1 MHDSVHQHF
10 ILKPSETSVAKGF
23 MRVSA
28 CMFWLYL
35 KGQLNISNAKAD
47 LSLVLSGVLEHAS
60 TLQ

>member
-1 MHDSVHQHF
+1 MHDSVHQHL
-10 ILKPSETSVAKGF
+10 ILQPSFAKGF

-35 KGQLNISNAKAD
+35 KGQLNIFNAKAD
-47 LSLVLSGVLEHAS
+47 LSLLVSGVLEHGS